1 MHAVM
6 IHARETRGTGIGA
19 AKDRRDKERNTSPQ
33 RDSPRTR
40 YGLLGAMPKFRSV

>member
-6 IHARETRGTGIGA
+6 IHTRETRGTGIGA
-19 AKDRRDKERNTSPQ
+19 AKDRCEKERNRSPQ

-40 YGLLGAMPKFRSV
+40 HDLLGAMPRFRSV